1 MPDTVAAQHAGMRVA
16 LITSALFL
24 AAATSAAAGP
34 YAPQEYDF
42 SGLPALEAQAFAVV
56 ESVRELS
63 ARPGAQ
69 ELVVRLD
76 DGRELVVTQNGIQRF
91 EPGERVR
98 LVGNGRRVQL
108 ERTWPPLSSLL
119 TTSERYQP

>member
-1 MPDTVAAQHAGMRVA
+1 MRLAPAISALIFAVA
-16 LITSALFL
+16 LPAG
-24 AAATSAAAGP
+24 AAP

-42 SGLPALEAQAFAVV
+42 GGLPALEAQAFGVV

-76 DGRELVVTQNGIQRF
+76 DGRELVVQSGMQHF

-108 ERTWPPLSSLL
+108 ERTWPPLSVLL
-119 TTSERYQP
+119 TTSERNHP

>member
-1 MPDTVAAQHAGMRVA
+1 MRQV
-16 LITSALFL
+16 LIASALFL
-24 AAATSAAAGP
+24 AAAAPAAAGP

-42 SGLPALEAQAFAVV
+42 SGLPALEAQAFGVV

-63 ARPGAQ
+63 AGPASQ

-76 DGRELVVTQNGIQRF
+76 DGRELVVMQNGTQHF

-98 LVGNGRRVQL
+98 LVSNGRKVQL
-108 ERTWPPLSSLL
+108 ERTWPPLSLFL
-119 TTSERYQP
+119 TTSERNQP

>member
-1 MPDTVAAQHAGMRVA
+1 MP
-16 LITSALFL
+16 
-24 AAATSAAAGP
+24 AAAGP

-42 SGLPALEAQAFAVV
+42 SGLPALETQAFGIV

-63 ARPGAQ
+63 AHSGAQ

-76 DGRELVVTQNGIQRF
+76 DGRELVVTQNAMRHF

-98 LVGNGRRVQL
+98 LVGNGRKVRM
-108 ERTWPPLSSLL
+108 ERAWPPITFLS
-119 TTSERYQP
+119 QP

>member
-1 MPDTVAAQHAGMRVA
+1 MRQA

-24 AAATSAAAGP
+24 AAAMPAAAGP

-42 SGLPALEAQAFAVV
+42 SGLPVLEAQAFGVV

-76 DGRELVVTQNGIQRF
+76 DGRELVVTQNEMLHFQ
-91 EPGERVR
+91 PGERVR
-98 LVGNGRRVQL
+98 LVSNGRRVQL
-108 ERTWPPLSSLL
+108 ERTWPPLSILF
-119 TTSERYQP
+119 TTSERIQP